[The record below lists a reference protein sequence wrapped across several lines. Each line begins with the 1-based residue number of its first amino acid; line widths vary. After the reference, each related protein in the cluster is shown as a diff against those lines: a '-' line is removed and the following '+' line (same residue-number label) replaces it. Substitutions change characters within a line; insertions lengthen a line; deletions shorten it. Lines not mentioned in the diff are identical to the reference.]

1 MHSNV
6 SDGSCTPEEILDNV
20 KSAGLDLFSLTD
32 HDALHGCAKVK
43 EYRQEGDPLFI
54 SGVEF
59 SCKDEG
65 GKYHILGYG
74 YDAAAEPISSLVE
87 KGHMTRFTK
96 LKLRLDALKEK
107 YGFEFSKEDIGSLY
121 SLSNPGK
128 PHIAN
133 MMVKYGYA
141 ETRNQAFS
149 DYLNRLDIKDM
160 HFRPEEAII
169 AIAESGG
176 IPVLAHPSY
185 GSGDELYVGEEM
197 ENRIKRLMNF
207 GLQGLEGFYSGFTP
221 ALQKEI
227 LEYADKY
234 NLYVTAG
241 SDYHGTNKII
251 ALGDNNLNDAQQ
263 APKGLKRFLEE
274 VPLR

>member
-20 KSAGLDLFSLTD
+20 KSAGLELFSLTD
-32 HDALHGCAKVK
+32 HDALHGCANVK

-54 SGVEF
+54 SGVEL
-59 SCKDEG
+59 SCKDEC

-74 YDAAAEPISSLVE
+74 YDAAAEPISTMVE
-87 KGHMTRFTK
+87 QGHMARFKK

-107 YGFEFSKEDIGSLY
+107 FGFEFSKEDVASLY
-121 SLSNPGK
+121 AKSNPGK

-141 ETRNQAFS
+141 ETRDQAFS
-149 DYLNRLDIKDM
+149 DYLNRVKIVDM
-160 HFRPEEAII
+160 YFRPEEAIA
-169 AIAESGG
+169 AISKSGG

-185 GSGDELYVGEEM
+185 GSGDELYIGEEM
-197 ENRIKRLMNF
+197 ENRVKRLMNF
-207 GLQGLEGFYSGFTP
+207 GLQGLEGYYSGFTP

-227 LEYADKY
+227 LGYAEKY
-234 NLYVTAG
+234 DLYVTAG

-251 ALGDNNLNDAQQ
+251 ALGDNNLEDAQQ
-263 APKGLKRFLEE
+263 APRGLKRFLEE